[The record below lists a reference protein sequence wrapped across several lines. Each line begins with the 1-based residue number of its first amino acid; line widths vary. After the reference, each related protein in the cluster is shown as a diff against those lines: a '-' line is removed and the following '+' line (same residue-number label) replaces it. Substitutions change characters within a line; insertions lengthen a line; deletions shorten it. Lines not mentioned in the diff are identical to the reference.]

1 MTASCSSDLAPIESP
16 VSFTLG
22 EAFDS
27 FVNLEKKIVDYK
39 LTNFVEF
46 WKRDTRTIA
55 VA

>member
-39 LTNFVEF
+39 LTILWNFGRGIREL
-46 WKRDTRTIA
+46 
-55 VA
+55 